1 MWKFRLLKAL
11 RVLISLLVLAWF
23 LAGFSSLAVFAG
35 EAVKAEFLPSLL
47 RALIRFSLVSL
58 AFSAVILG
66 AALLVGR
73 LYCSFCC
80 PLGVLQDI
88 AARIGRVVSFGRF
101 RYKTE
106 PERKRLRYIVL
117 IVVVAAAL
125 GGWIFPL
132 GMLEPY
138 TLFGRNANGPG
149 QALLIETN
157 NHLYGRFDS
166 LTPLEKRPEF
176 PLFPALL
183 GGGLLLAVLGA
194 AAYRGRVFCNTFCP
208 AGTLLGLCS
217 KHALFPVRLDSDS
230 CMKCGQCLKV
240 CKTGCIDVRNRT
252 LDAERCVDCMNC
264 GTVCR
269 FGAIRFGRAPAAKAA
284 EEPGDPAA
292 VDAGRRSFL
301 VSAGGAGI
309 AAFLA
314 GRLVARDGVKRDFSD
329 AAASPVMPPG
339 AGNRAEFLSRCTG
352 CGLCIANCTGRTLKP
367 AFLEYGL
374 AGMGQPVLSFEVG
387 KCEFDCRNCS
397 ALCPTG
403 ALRKL
408 SEDEKHNCQIGTVRF
423 SREHC
428 VVVTDG
434 TSCGACA
441 EHCPTG
447 ALQMVPY
454 KDHLTIPLVIEE
466 LCIGCGACQYICPG
480 LWGDGK
486 KAMMVYG
493 ADRQGRAADP
503 HKVLK
508 KPEGKPSTA
517 TEEFP
522 F

>member
-1 MWKFRLLKAL
+1 MWKFRLLKSL
-11 RVLISLLVLAWF
+11 RVLVSLLVLAWF
-23 LAGFSSLAVFAG
+23 LVGFSSLAAFFG
-35 EAVKAEFLPSLL
+35 EAAKAEFLPSLL
-47 RALIRFSLVSL
+47 RVVTRFSLISL
-58 AFSAVILG
+58 AFFAVILA

-80 PLGVLQDI
+80 PLGALQDI
-88 AARIGRVVSFGRF
+88 AARIGRLVSFGRF
-101 RYKTE
+101 RYKVE
-106 PERKRLRYIVL
+106 PERKRFRYIVL
-117 IVVVAAAL
+117 IVIVAAAI
-125 GGWIFPL
+125 GGWILPL
-132 GMLEPY
+132 GLLEPY
-138 TLFGRNANGPG
+138 SLFGRNANGPG
-149 QALLIETN
+149 QTLLIESN
-157 NHLYGRFDS
+157 NRLYDRFDS

-176 PLFPALL
+176 PLVPALI
-183 GGGLLLAVLGA
+183 GGVLLLGVLGA
-194 AAYRGRVFCNTFCP
+194 AAYRGRIFCNTLCP
-208 AGTLLGLCS
+208 VGTLLGLCS
-217 KHALFPVRLDSDS
+217 KHALFPVRLDSDA

-240 CKTGCIDVRNRT
+240 CKAGCIDVRNKT
-252 LDAERCVDCMNC
+252 LDSERCVDCMNC

-269 FGAIRFGRAPAAKAA
+269 FGAIRFGRRPAVKTTD
-284 EEPGDPAA
+284 EPREPAA
-292 VDAGRRSFL
+292 VDAERRSFL

-314 GRLVARDGVKRDFSD
+314 GRLAARDGVKRDFSGV
-329 AAASPVMPPG
+329 AAPPVMPPG
-339 AGNRAEFLSRCTG
+339 AGNREEFLRRCTG

-408 SEDEKHNCQIGTVRF
+408 SEDEKHRCKLGTVHY

-454 KDHLTIPLVIEE
+454 KDHLTIPHVIEE
-466 LCIGCGACQYICPG
+466 LCIGCGACQYICPA
-480 LWGDGK
+480 LWGEGK
-486 KAMMVYG
+486 KAIMVHG
-493 ADRQGRAADP
+493 AERQGRAADP

-508 KPEGKPSTA
+508 KLEDKASSA